1 MITSFN
7 TSRENASSTDASP
20 TIREP
25 GKYICTII
33 EADTF
38 DRSPYQFVRF
48 LLENEQKQRATL
60 ELSVVNPKTDWQKK
74 QFDALCVCA
83 KVMNPNFVKGNVKN
97 HRRGRLENKV
107 VEGYRCRELENK
119 RIGVVL
125 QRVWRDWINWKDD
138 GSYELRE
145 DFDFR
150 LVRPFD
156 AETERT
162 ASEIIKNVEKPEK
175 LAASIPMAMKDVD
188 NRKGLEQLLKESGR
202 RLPAPSHAE
211 PASSPAAQASAPV
224 YDEDCPF

>member
-7 TSRENASSTDASP
+7 TSREDAVKTDASS

-25 GKYICTII
+25 GKYICTIVM
-33 EADTF
+33 ADTF
-38 DRSPYQFVRF
+38 ERPPYQFVRF
-48 LLENEQKQRATL
+48 LLQNDQKQRATL
-60 ELSVVNPKTDWQKK
+60 ELCVAGGKSDWQKK
-74 QFDALCVCA
+74 QFDALCICA
-83 KVMNPNFVKGNVKN
+83 NVMNPKFVKGSIKN
-97 HRRGRLENKV
+97 HRRGIANEKV
-107 VEGYRCRELENK
+107 IEGYRCREFEGK
-119 RIGVVL
+119 RLGVVL
-125 QRVWRDWINWKDD
+125 QRVWRDWINWEND

-150 LVRPFD
+150 LARPFD